1 MTNLPATLETIVSQ
15 HGGLLT
21 VQQAEHHGFNRQS
34 LIRAL
39 KAGWLE
45 RVQRGVY
52 RLSSA
57 DIQPFEAELEV
68 QLRIPHAV
76 IALGN
81 ALAFHGLTTLI
92 PKVIEISLERGRKA
106 PLLEYPRVK
115 TYYDPSAIH
124 QHGIQT
130 QAVNG
135 QTLRVYSPEKTLM
148 DLLRRGRDALFAEGM
163 KRYLLQSKRNFPAL
177 LNAAQV
183 CRVEARVL
191 DLLLV
196 EGFNA
201 SV

>member
-1 MTNLPATLETIVSQ
+1 MTNPPATLETIAAQ
-15 HGGLLT
+15 HGGILT
-21 VQQAEHHGFNRQS
+21 VQQAEGHGVGRQQ

-52 RLSSA
+52 RLTSA

-92 PKVIEISLERGRKA
+92 PKIIEISLERGRKA
-106 PLLEYPRVK
+106 PNLEYPRIK
-115 TYYDPSAIH
+115 TYYDAKAIH
-124 QHGIQT
+124 HHGIQT
-130 QAVNG
+130 HRVNG

-148 DLLRRGRDALFAEGM
+148 DLLRREREALFAEGM
-163 KRYLLQSKRNFPAL
+163 KRYLLQPKRDFVAL
-177 LNAAQV
+177 LSAAKV
-183 CRVEARVL
+183 CRVEGRVF